1 MLSSQSS
8 PADQDLGTSFNT
20 CSNSL
25 CDSPESPEFLQEAEF
40 LREDC
45 VVSDSA
51 SSSKGS
57 KYLAKKTLDFE
68 GQTGSQ
74 YEPTLTFFVG
84 TPLLEFISVVSPSQ
98 CIRGYL
104 NKFNICLVRRIL

>member
-68 GQTGSQ
+68 GLTGSQ
-74 YEPTLTFFVG
+74 YEPTLTATQSKKVKYNWYYIPAKINWPA
-84 TPLLEFISVVSPSQ
+84 TMCPSIVS
-98 CIRGYL
+98 
-104 NKFNICLVRRIL
+104 